1 MKIRSILTGVL
12 ASILVAPMSALAS
25 THVAC
30 GDGSMA
36 IGMDDGSSS
45 VMLFNDGS
53 ALYRNNVEDFKTHG
67 TWVHASNGDV
77 RVYMNGESTVF
88 RDALNQ
94 TCEFMY

>member
-53 ALYRNNVEDFKTHG
+53 ALWRSNVHGKTHG
-67 TWVHASNGDV
+67 TWMGASNGDV
-77 RVYMNGESTVF
+77 RVYMAGGSTLF
-88 RDALNQ
+88 RNALNQ